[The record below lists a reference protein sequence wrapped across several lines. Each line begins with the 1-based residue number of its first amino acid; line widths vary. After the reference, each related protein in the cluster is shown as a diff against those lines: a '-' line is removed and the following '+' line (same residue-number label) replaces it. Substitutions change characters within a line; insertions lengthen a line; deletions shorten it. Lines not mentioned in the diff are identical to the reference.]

1 MRTRPK
7 ALLVFSICMMGVAL
21 SLPLQAAYIEDF
33 ENIFRTLT
41 QLNIVIMILCAT
53 SAVAAFNA
61 HKSLRL
67 LLPLA
72 AATVVFNNW
81 WVAYVGFHFDT
92 TDTLFASLG
101 FLGICSVLLEKK
113 TSMVLAN
120 PRLKWWNVALRA
132 KIEIPISL
140 TPPLRGQPL
149 LKKSFDISESGFF
162 VQGLA
167 QEELERLSVGEKF
180 NVCLHFS
187 RILKIRCIAKIVR
200 KCNEHGSYPSGV
212 GLQFEKIDS
221 QIKSAIKRLSREKSE
236 AFI

>member
-7 ALLVFSICMMGVAL
+7 ALLVFSICMMAVAL
-21 SLPLQAAYIEDF
+21 SLPFQAAYIESF

-41 QLNIVIMILCAT
+41 QLNILIMILCAM
-53 SAVAAFNA
+53 SAVAAYNA

-81 WVAYVGFHFDT
+81 WVAYVGFHFNT
-92 TDTLFASLG
+92 TETLFASLG
-101 FLGICSVLLEKK
+101 FLGICSVLLEKQA
-113 TSMVLAN
+113 SMVLAN
-120 PRLKWWNVALRA
+120 PQLKWWNVALRA
-132 KIEIPISL
+132 KIEIPVSL
-140 TPPLRGQPL
+140 TPPLRGQAL
-149 LKKSFDISESGFF
+149 FKKSFDISASGFF

-167 QEELERLSVGEKF
+167 QEELERLTVGEKF

-187 RILKIRCIAKIVR
+187 RILKIRCTAKIVR

-221 QIKSAIKRLSREKSE
+221 QIRSAIKRLSREKSE

>member
-7 ALLVFSICMMGVAL
+7 ALLVFSIGMMSVAI
-21 SLPLQAAYIEDF
+21 SLPLQAVYIENF

-41 QLNIVIMILCAT
+41 QLNIFIMILCAM

-61 HKSLRL
+61 HKSLHL

-81 WVAYVGFHFDT
+81 WVAYVGFHFNST
-92 TDTLFASLG
+92 ETLFASLG
-101 FLGICSVLLEKK
+101 LLGICSLLLEKQ

-120 PRLKWWNVALRA
+120 PHLKWWNVALRA

-140 TPPLRGQPL
+140 TPPLRGQAL
-149 LKKSFDISESGFF
+149 FKKSFDISESGFF

-167 QEELERLSVGEKF
+167 KEELEHLTVGEKF

-187 RILKIRCIAKIVR
+187 RILKIRCTARIVR

-212 GLQFEKIDS
+212 GLQFENMDS
-221 QIKSAIKRLSREKSE
+221 QIRSAIKRLSFEKSE
-236 AFI
+236 AFT

>member
-1 MRTRPK
+1 MRTRPM
-7 ALLVFSICMMGVAL
+7 ALTFFSICMMAVAI
-21 SLPLQAAYIEDF
+21 SLPLQAAYIENF
-33 ENIFRTLT
+33 ENLLRTLT
-41 QLNIVIMILCAT
+41 QLNILIMILCAA
-53 SAVAAFNA
+53 SSFAAFNA

-81 WVAYVGFHFDT
+81 WVAYVGFHFNT
-92 TDTLFASLG
+92 TETLLASLG
-101 FLGICSVLLEKK
+101 FLSICSVLLEKK

-132 KIEIPISL
+132 KIEIPVSL
-140 TPPLRGQPL
+140 TPPLRGQPIF
-149 LKKSFDISESGFF
+149 KKSFDISESGFF

-167 QEELERLSVGEKF
+167 QEELERLSLGEKF

-187 RILKIRCIAKIVR
+187 RLLKIRCTARVVR
-200 KCNEHGSYPSGV
+200 KSNDNGAYPSGV

-221 QIKSAIKRLSREKSE
+221 HIKSAIKRLSHEKSE